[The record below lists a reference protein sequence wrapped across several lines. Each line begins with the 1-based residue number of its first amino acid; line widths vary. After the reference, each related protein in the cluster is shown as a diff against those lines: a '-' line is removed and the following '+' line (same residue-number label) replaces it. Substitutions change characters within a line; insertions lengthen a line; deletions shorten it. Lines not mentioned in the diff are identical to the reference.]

1 MIINFS
7 NDIYYKYHNVK
18 NDKARL
24 QHEYQ
29 FYDYSNLFYKK
40 LITKSEGSIDL
51 KNNTIIMVN
60 ELDVNT
66 KSNFKKLKI
75 VLMLHR
81 INRKG
86 YGNIN
91 LDIFDN
97 IQNNYINI
105 NYKTQI
111 NTKNNLININRNRE
125 NINVNN
131 NNINTNENNVKNN
144 FDKIDTNEN
153 NINNNLDKVNANE
166 NNIDNNLD
174 KINTNENNIGDIKN
188 KLNNLKLS
196 DGYIIKNIL

>member
-1 MIINFS
+1 MKKNIDYISIDKKYNVKNQVFIFSRSVHFYETLETEIENDFNIDMIINFL
-7 NDIYYKYHNVK
+7 NNIYYKHHNVK

-29 FYDYSNLFYKK
+29 FYDHSNLFYKK
-40 LITKSEGSIDL
+40 LINKSEGNIDL
-51 KNNTIIMVN
+51 ENNTIILVN
-60 ELDVNT
+60 KLDINI
-66 KSNFKKLKI
+66 KSHFKKLKI

-111 NTKNNLININRNRE
+111 NTKNNLININRNKE

-131 NNINTNENNVKNN
+131 NNINTNENNIKNN
-144 FDKIDTNEN
+144 FDKI
-153 NINNNLDKVNANE
+153 
-166 NNIDNNLD
+166 
-174 KINTNENNIGDIKN
+174 NTN
-188 KLNNLKLS
+188 
-196 DGYIIKNIL
+196 